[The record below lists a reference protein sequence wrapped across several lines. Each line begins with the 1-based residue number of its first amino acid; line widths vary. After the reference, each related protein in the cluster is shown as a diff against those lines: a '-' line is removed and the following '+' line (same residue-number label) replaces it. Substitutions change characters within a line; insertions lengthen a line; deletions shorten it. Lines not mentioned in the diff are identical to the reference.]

1 MAQYTVDYIIVREV
15 RDGRVTVEAVDRRTA
30 ITLAHAIIEQALPEP
45 KAEFEIR
52 MGVAKRA
59 DT

>member
-1 MAQYTVDYIIVREV
+1 MAQYTVDYVLFREV

-30 ITLAHAIIEQALPEP
+30 LALAHALIEQALPEP
-45 KAEFEIR
+45 KSEFEIKI
-52 MGVAKRA
+52 GVAKRV